1 MTSFLESRFGL
12 HGKTALTTGATRGI
26 GKNMALALAK
36 AGADVL
42 LIQRSEA
49 NTETRDEI
57 RSLGRRSEIVV
68 CDLAD
73 ATAIKALTKKVT
85 SPKSEG
91 GMGET
96 IDILINC
103 GGIQRRTPAENFPDQ
118 DWDEVLQVNL
128 NTCFT
133 LCRDVGRHMLE
144 SRGGVSGEE
153 PKPAGAADANP
164 RGRGKI
170 INVASLVSYQGG
182 ITVPAYAAAKH
193 AILGIT
199 KALSNEWVSKGI
211 NVNAIAPGY
220 IATDMNEALIAN
232 PTRSRQILERIP
244 AARWGSPEDFEGVVV
259 FLAGSGSNYVSGEC
273 VVVDGGWM
281 GR

>member
-1 MTSFLESRFGL
+1 MRAGL
-12 HGKTALTTGATRGI
+12 VRGVRCTDGTALL
-26 GKNMALALAK
+26 LAPS
-36 AGADVL
+36 
-42 LIQRSEA
+42 QRSES

-57 RSLGRRSEIVV
+57 RALGRRSEIVV

-73 ATAIKALTKKVT
+73 ATAIKDLTKKVT
-85 SPKSEG
+85 SAKSEG

-182 ITVPAYAAAKH
+182 ITVPA
-193 AILGIT
+193 
-199 KALSNEWVSKGI
+199 VS
-211 NVNAIAPGY
+211 Y
-220 IATDMNEALIAN
+220 
-232 PTRSRQILERIP
+232 RFS
-244 AARWGSPEDFEGVVV
+244 
-259 FLAGSGSNYVSGEC
+259 
-273 VVVDGGWM
+273 
-281 GR
+281 